1 MSNEFYIKSK
11 GQGSL
16 REFYSSNTYVVTK
29 FFTGPSSDENEK
41 SLRKIFA
48 AAFKVL
54 DFTKVLSQNGGG
66 VQNHTWT
73 PLTGYARI
81 LFVIFI
87 VENHVVHIF
96 CILMHCVECLCNA
109 MCKYMC
115 PSVCLLS

>member
-54 DFTKVLSQNGGG
+54 DFTKVLSQNGGA
-66 VQNHTWT
+66 
-73 PLTGYARI
+73 YARI